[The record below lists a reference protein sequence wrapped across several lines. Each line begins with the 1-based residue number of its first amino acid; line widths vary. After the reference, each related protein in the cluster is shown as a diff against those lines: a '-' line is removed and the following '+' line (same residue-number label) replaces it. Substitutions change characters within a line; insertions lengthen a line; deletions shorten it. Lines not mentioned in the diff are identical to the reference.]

1 MNAMNISHHI
11 TDELL
16 LEYATGSLSEG
27 WSIAVATHIAMCPHC
42 RNRLAA
48 MEAAGADLL
57 EEIET
62 PLEPSIE
69 DVSWSAL
76 SSKIDALRQEEVEKA
91 SVSQTR
97 PRARSV
103 PEPLYSYLG
112 GNPDEIKWRA
122 LGLGAYH
129 YPIELPDKSISVRL
143 LRIPA
148 GKPVPEHGHGGRELT
163 LVLKGSFSDEN
174 GHFGPGDF
182 EETDDEIEHQPVADP
197 GEDCICLAVTDAPLK
212 FRSRIVRIIQPLLG
226 I

>member
-11 TDELL
+11 GDELL
-16 LEYATGSLSEG
+16 LEYATGALSEG

-48 MEAAGADLL
+48 MEATGAELL
-57 EEIET
+57 EDIEM
-62 PLEPSIE
+62 PSEPSVE
-69 DVSWSAL
+69 EASWAAL
-76 SSKIDALRQEEVEKA
+76 SSKIDTVKQDTTEKED
-91 SVSQTR
+91 VSQTQS
-97 PRARSV
+97 PARSV

-129 YPIELPDKSISVRL
+129 YPIKLPDKSISVRL

-174 GHFGPGDF
+174 GRFGPGDF

-212 FRSRIVRIIQPLLG
+212 FKSRIVRVIQPLLG